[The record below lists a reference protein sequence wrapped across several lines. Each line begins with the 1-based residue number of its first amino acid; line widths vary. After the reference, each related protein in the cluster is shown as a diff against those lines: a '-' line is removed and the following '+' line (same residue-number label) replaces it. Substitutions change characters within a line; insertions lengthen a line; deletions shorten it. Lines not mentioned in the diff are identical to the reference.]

1 MSLDTV
7 GGDNILR
14 NFGKISESPSPYNIV
29 INWEDP
35 PERMIVLNFDEPPLC
50 DIVIIRADP
59 PENAYLRNCVT
70 RAPLLYFMR
79 S

>member
-14 NFGKISESPSPYNIV
+14 NFGKISENPSPYNIV

-59 PENAYLRNCVT
+59 PENAFLRNFT
-70 RAPLLYFMR
+70 KFAKKNT
-79 S
+79 